1 MTEPTKPTSSESPS
15 APVSATPQ
23 NISGRGVFV
32 VETVAAG
39 VAVRSAF
46 LADDGRL
53 IDIPAV
59 FPDLM
64 YAMAQIDELRQLV
77 ARRFAEAAQIG
88 SQVIAQQIQSSR
100 AQALTQGQAQA
111 QSDTQ
116 SQSQTQS
123 ESASRTGMTAQADAP
138 SESTPAKSK
147 GGTISLSNGAAK
159 SSGKEAKATSA

>member
-1 MTEPTKPTSSESPS
+1 MTEPTKPTSSESQS

-88 SQVIAQQIQSSR
+88 SQVIAQQIQSNR
-100 AQALTQGQAQA
+100 AQAQTQGEAQA
-111 QSDTQ
+111 QSPTQ
-116 SQSQTQS
+116 SQSVDR
-123 ESASRTGMTAQADAP
+123 SATTAQADAP

-147 GGTISLSNGAAK
+147 GSTISLSNGAAK
-159 SSGKEAKATSA
+159 SSGKEAKATFA

>member
-1 MTEPTKPTSSESPS
+1 MTESTKPTSSEAQS
-15 APVSATPQ
+15 APVAATPQ

-88 SQVIAQQIQSSR
+88 SQVIAQQIQSNR
-100 AQALTQGQAQA
+100 AQVQTQGQAQA
-111 QSDTQ
+111 QSET
-116 SQSQTQS
+116 QSQTQS
-123 ESASRTGMTAQADAP
+123 QSVSRAGMTAQADAQ
-138 SESTPAKSK
+138 SESTPEKSK